1 MLWYERILKSPKI
14 SNFYLFIGKNKVM
27 QIALGKSESDEA
39 LKNLSLL
46 SCHVKGIEGNQSSPL
61 TNIHYRK

>member
-1 MLWYERILKSPKI
+1 
-14 SNFYLFIGKNKVM
+14 M

-46 SCHVKGIEGNQSSPL
+46 SCHVKGIQENQSSPLPL
-61 TNIHYRK
+61 TNIHYRKQYWSYVYFSSKRTSIGILFYFC